1 MNIVCAKCGAG
12 VAYELPS
19 LAAQAMVVCSACG
32 SGLKVSIELFE
43 VPVGAAQSG
52 PVSITP
58 ARRPAVVA
66 VQGEATRELIG
77 ELLTAAGFTV
87 TVVASGSET
96 LAKVGALRPVLALV
110 DVGFSDMPGFQVCE
124 AVRSDAANA
133 GVKMILVAAIH
144 NKDRYRRPPDK
155 LYGADD
161 YIERHQ
167 IESDLID
174 KVNRL
179 CGGAPVGGKTAGP
192 APAPEPVPARRAP
205 APERPATPSAFPPPG
220 SGAVLSASRV
230 EAAQAPAPQPPRA
243 AAPPTRQMDP
253 PAATP
258 ARVQGDPQAPAP
270 TLTESGPRA
279 ATSPGKEVAAA
290 GSPAPATPTS
300 PALEAALRL
309 ARIIVSDIALY
320 NAKKVDEG
328 VVNGTFFDLLRTD
341 IEEGRKLYEERK
353 GPGLTTAVDLFQ
365 QTLDQFVATR
375 RELLKRKR
383 PAAA

>member
-19 LAAQAMVVCSACG
+19 LAAQAVVVCAACG
-32 SGLKVSIELFE
+32 SGLKVSIEPFD

-96 LAKVGALRPVLALV
+96 LAKVGSLRPVLALV

-124 AVRSDAANA
+124 AVRRDAANA

-167 IESDLID
+167 IESELID

-179 CGGAPVGGKTAGP
+179 FGGAPVEGETAGP
-192 APAPEPVPARRAP
+192 APAPEPVPARRVP
-205 APERPATPSAFPPPG
+205 APERSATPSAPPPG
-220 SGAVLSASRV
+220 SGAVPAHGGV
-230 EAAQAPAPQPPRA
+230 EAAQEPAPQPPRA
-243 AAPPTRQMDP
+243 ATPPP
-253 PAATP
+253 
-258 ARVQGDPQAPAP
+258 RVQVDPQAPAP
-270 TLTESGPRA
+270 ALTESGPRA
-279 ATSPGKEVAAA
+279 PAAA
-290 GSPAPATPTS
+290 GSPAPATPPS
-300 PALEAALRL
+300 PAQEAALRL

-328 VVNGTFFDLLRTD
+328 VVNGTFFDLLRTE

-375 RELLKRKR
+375 RELLKRNR